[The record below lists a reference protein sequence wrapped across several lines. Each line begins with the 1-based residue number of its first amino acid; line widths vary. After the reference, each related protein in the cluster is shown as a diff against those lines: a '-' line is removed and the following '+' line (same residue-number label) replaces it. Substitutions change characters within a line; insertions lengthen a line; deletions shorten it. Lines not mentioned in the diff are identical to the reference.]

1 LDQIN
6 YLFMPL
12 SLHLLIHFTLAIL
25 TGYLAGAHFKKIEL
39 GVLVG
44 FLGGFLIDLD
54 HVLEYLLVYS
64 LNFNLIYFL
73 QGRQFLI
80 SDQIHLWFHAWEYM
94 PILLLLAL
102 VFKKKKTL
110 ETIFVTLAF
119 AMSVHLL
126 TDSVINKY
134 PLKFYS
140 LLNRTEVNFSAQKL
154 MRPDDY
160 QKNQETKIELGL

>member
-1 LDQIN
+1 
-6 YLFMPL
+6 MPL
-12 SLHLLIHFTLAIL
+12 SLHLVIHFTLAVIS
-25 TGYLAGAHFKKIEL
+25 GYLAGLHFKKIEL
-39 GVLVG
+39 GVLIG

-54 HVLEYLLVYS
+54 HVLEYLLVYGFH
-64 LNFNLIYFL
+64 FNLIHFL

-80 SDQIHLWFHAWEYM
+80 SDEIHLWFHAWEYV
-94 PILLLLAL
+94 PIFFLLAL
-102 VFKKKKTL
+102 VFKKNKVL
-110 ETIFVTLAF
+110 ETILITLAF

-140 LLNRTEVNFSAQKL
+140 LLHRVEANFSAREL